1 MRKIS
6 RQVTVFT
13 YTEHFMEGKI
23 TEKIGTNCLLRRSLQ
38 GDEIMLF
45 LIKHGDITKLTA
57 DTLSKLL
64 QARGLSVRK
73 NLSKPNKV
81 RQILKLDEIKS
92 NVSQARID
100 KVLQEL
106 EELEKRQKKGRT

>member
-1 MRKIS
+1 M
-6 RQVTVFT
+6 
-13 YTEHFMEGKI
+13 
-23 TEKIGTNCLLRRSLQ
+23 
-38 GDEIMLF
+38 
-45 LIKHGDITKLTA
+45 
-57 DTLSKLL
+57 
-64 QARGLSVRK
+64 RK

-106 EELEKRQKKGRT
+106 EELEKRQKKRKNMSDMQTAHDEARATCHACEETYNLHAHGLDMTW